1 MKTTH
6 TPQTARTAQAVKL
19 QTQKRRT
26 LVALASLLFIGTGI
40 FLSQQAHA
48 QNYPTRPVKIVVPF
62 ATGGPA
68 DNYARFMAQRLQDS
82 LGQSFVVDN
91 KPGAGSV
98 IGTDLAAKAAPDG
111 YTLLLMSNT
120 QTVNETLIPN
130 KPYGLMKDFVGVA
143 PINYSD
149 LVLVVNPAKGMN
161 TLADVIRVAK
171 AQPGKLNYASSGP
184 GTPYHMAGELFKSMA
199 KIDMVHVP
207 YKGSSGAR
215 TDVLGGQVDMMFD
228 AVTTMTEQVKA
239 GKVKAVGT
247 SGKVRSDVLPE
258 VPTLN
263 EGGVAGYE
271 ATIWLGLMAPKGTP
285 KAIVDKL
292 NEAVSKIAAQPDVKQ
307 QWAKQGAV
315 PIILNPTQFDKYLQD
330 DIAKWSGVIK
340 SANIKL
346 D

>member
-1 MKTTH
+1 MKTTR
-6 TPQTARTAQAVKL
+6 TTQTAQAAKL

-68 DNYARFMAQRLQDS
+68 DNYARFIAQRLQES
-82 LGQSFVVDN
+82 MGQTFVVDN

-98 IGTDLAAKAAPDG
+98 IGTDVAAKAAPDG

-120 QTVNETLIPN
+120 HTVNETLIPN
-130 KPYGLMKDFVGVA
+130 KPFALMKDFVGVA

-149 LVLVVNPAKGMN
+149 LVLVVNPNKGLN
-161 TLADVIRVAK
+161 SLADVLRVAK

-247 SGKVRSDVLPE
+247 SGKTRSDVLPE

-263 EGGVAGYE
+263 ESGVTGYE

-292 NEAVSKIAAQPDVKQ
+292 NEAVSKIASQPDVKQ
-307 QWAKQGAV
+307 QWAKQGAA
-315 PIILNPTQFDKYLQD
+315 PIVLNPTQFEKYLQD
-330 DIAKWSGVIK
+330 DIAKWAGVIK